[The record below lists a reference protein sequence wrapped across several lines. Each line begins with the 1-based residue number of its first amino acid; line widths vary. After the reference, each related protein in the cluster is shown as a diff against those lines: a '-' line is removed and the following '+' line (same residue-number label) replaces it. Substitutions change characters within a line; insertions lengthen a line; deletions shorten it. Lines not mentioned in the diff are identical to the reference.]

1 MRNLLIFLRQLSTL
15 LVVRSTQPTLP
26 AGLFFLIN
34 IESIS
39 LIYAKPDVT
48 AFDPDV
54 LLYEVIFLAVECVA
68 YIALAVFID
77 KMSNRPSA
85 VRAWKSFVRMMTC
98 RCCCSRVR
106 TSPEASTV
114 ADSSPIDEDVA
125 KENERV
131 ASGAADDS
139 LIVVNDLTKV
149 YDDNGKR
156 AVDHLS
162 LGVPAGECFGLLG
175 INGAGKDDP
184 TCLYFYA
191 CSYTG
196 TLGTTWRDDSSM
208 LELISSFVLK
218 LPPWSS

>member
-1 MRNLLIFLRQLSTL
+1 MWHPTRILHSSHSTF
-15 LVVRSTQPTLP
+15 

-48 AFDPDV
+48 AFDADV

-68 YIALAVFID
+68 YIALAVVID
-77 KMSNRPSA
+77 KLSNRPSA
-85 VRAWKSFVRMMTC
+85 VRAWKNFVRMMTC

-106 TSPEASTV
+106 TSPEASAV

-125 KENERV
+125 IENERV

-149 YDDNGKR
+149 YDSGKR

-162 LGVPAGECFGLLG
+162 LGVSAGECFGLLG
-175 INGAGKDDP
+175 IIGAGKDDP
-184 TCLYFYA
+184 MYFYA
-191 CSYTG
+191 WSYPG
-196 TLGTTWRDDSSM
+196 TLRHCMAGQ
-208 LELISSFVLK
+208 LIIVGAHLIICS
-218 LPPWSS
+218 